1 MQGQAEA
8 QYRLKMIYGYGQ
20 VVEQDYA
27 IAIELFTSV
36 ANQGY
41 RDALYKLARIFIFT
55 ANSLHIETSR
65 SCRVLR

>member
-1 MQGQAEA
+1 MTSFQPRAYGPLLSATMHGQAEA

-36 ANQGY
+36 AN
-41 RDALYKLARIFIFT
+41 
-55 ANSLHIETSR
+55 
-65 SCRVLR
+65 